1 MKLSKI
7 EVGTTEVFQGR
18 EKRIIIISTVRSK
31 PSLLKQDKQ
40 YQLGFVKNKKVNIFS
55 CMVKD

>member
-1 MKLSKI
+1 MKLSEI
-7 EVGTTEVFQGR
+7 EVGTVEVFQGR

-31 PSLLKQDKQ
+31 PSLLKLDKQ
-40 YQLGFVKNKKVNIFS
+40 YNLGFVRNEKVNIFS